1 MVLSNFF
8 FFYNQGLPCP
18 PNFNPADFYVHTL
31 AAIPG
36 KEEETK
42 KKLKEIC
49 DAFEISDFGKQV
61 IQAAKDN
68 QSVVT
73 DESAAPL
80 VELKRSPYKAS
91 WGTQFNAVLGR
102 SWTSVIREPRVL
114 RMKGVQTIVII
125 IQIYI

>member
-1 MVLSNFF
+1 MVLSNF

-91 WGTQFNAVLGR
+91 WGTQFKAVLGR